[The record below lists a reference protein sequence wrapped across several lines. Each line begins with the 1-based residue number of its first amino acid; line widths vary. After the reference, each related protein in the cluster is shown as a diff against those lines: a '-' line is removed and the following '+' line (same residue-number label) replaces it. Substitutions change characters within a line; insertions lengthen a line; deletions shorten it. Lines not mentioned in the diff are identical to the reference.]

1 MATSHA
7 SATPGLSGILI
18 CLSCSLLAC
27 GADPLAVDFEPSHSL
42 RISAGRE
49 LDVTLGTAGPG
60 EYASPP
66 TVSSAAIRFLDVQ
79 PVMPAVP
86 AGAQQRFRFTAV
98 APGEAVIT
106 FHHTDGGRTVED
118 TVVVR

>member
-1 MATSHA
+1 MAISCA
-7 SATPGLSGILI
+7 SASSRFSAFLV
-18 CLSCSLLAC
+18 CLGCSLLGC
-27 GADPLAVDFEPSHSL
+27 GTDPLAVDYEPSHSL
-42 RISAGRE
+42 TISSGRE

-79 PVMPAVP
+79 SVLPAVP

-106 FHHTDGGRTVED
+106 FHHTGGGQTVED
-118 TVVVR
+118 TVVVN